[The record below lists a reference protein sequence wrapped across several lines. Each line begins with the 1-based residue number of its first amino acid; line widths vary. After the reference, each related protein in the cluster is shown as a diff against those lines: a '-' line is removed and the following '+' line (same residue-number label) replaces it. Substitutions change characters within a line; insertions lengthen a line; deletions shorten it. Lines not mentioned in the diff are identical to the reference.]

1 MNPSTPGSTAAIS
14 GGSDF
19 VASKTHRL
27 YIALIF
33 VIVAVLSIAPVLIL
47 GPAIGWPASLSQPA
61 ATQLSSIAATAD
73 AVTLGYAVY
82 ALYSLAIAPIAILVA
97 WKTTGLRGPLAM
109 MIVAFGA
116 LSALSR
122 LIGIFRWLTVM
133 PLLATN
139 HATADTVT
147 QRNIEQLFSAINAYG
162 GGIGE
167 LLGVALFGGLW
178 LAIAMIA
185 AIRNRTLPLW
195 LSAIGIVS
203 ALLQIS
209 LALPALG
216 MKPPVSI
223 AVAVTL
229 FAIWLIAF
237 AVSIIGMRK

>member
-1 MNPSTPGSTAAIS
+1 
-14 GGSDF
+14 
-19 VASKTHRL
+19 
-27 YIALIF
+27 
-33 VIVAVLSIAPVLIL
+33 
-47 GPAIGWPASLSQPA
+47 
-61 ATQLSSIAATAD
+61 
-73 AVTLGYAVY
+73 
-82 ALYSLAIAPIAILVA
+82 
-97 WKTTGLRGPLAM
+97 M

-116 LSALSR
+116 LSALSS

-139 HATADTVT
+139 HATADAVT
-147 QRNIEQLFSAINAYG
+147 QRNIEQLFSAISAYG
-162 GGIGE
+162 GGTGE
-167 LLGVALFGGLW
+167 LLGVALFGGSW

-209 LALPALG
+209 LVLPALG